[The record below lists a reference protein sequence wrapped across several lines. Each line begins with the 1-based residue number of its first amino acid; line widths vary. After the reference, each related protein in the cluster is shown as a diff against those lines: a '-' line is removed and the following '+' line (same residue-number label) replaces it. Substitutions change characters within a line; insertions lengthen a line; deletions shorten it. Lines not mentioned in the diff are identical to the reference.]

1 MGKKTKRRGRRQA
14 RAFSRDE
21 LAGGDSPPR
30 ASRVEGVGSRA
41 HPVTTSDGTITS
53 PGEDRKRHN
62 TRGSPGRPGTRDEA
76 DGVAGVD
83 GDGVEDQADAVETTT
98 EALGTRL
105 SFAGAM
111 DTAADEPSPE
121 PRDFSWVPDVGF
133 LDFVKGPLRALREAL
148 HGDDLRAVERSRQGT
163 TDALAGSVFMN
174 RWMGDA
180 GAYAQDALAED
191 AAADRVDNA

>member
-1 MGKKTKRRGRRQA
+1 MGKNSRRHA

-30 ASRVEGVGSRA
+30 ASRAEGVNSRA

-62 TRGSPGRPGTRDEA
+62 TRGSPGRPGEGGEA
-76 DGVAGVD
+76 DVAAGMD

-98 EALGTRL
+98 EALDRRL
-105 SFAGAM
+105 SLVGAM
-111 DTAADEPSPE
+111 DTAADEPTE

-133 LDFVKGPLRALREAL
+133 VNLVTGLLRALRDAL
-148 HGDDLRAVERSRQGT
+148 HWGDFSAVERSCQGT
-163 TDALAGSVFMN
+163 EDALAGSAFMN

-180 GAYAQDALAED
+180 GAYAQEALAEED
-191 AAADRVDNA
+191 ASNPLS